1 MPRRHYSIKERQALP
16 LMSSSFDLVEFILL
30 SNFRW
35 EASKI
40 TDMEYCR
47 TGKVKIVEP
56 NMLFCSTWYLSHAIR
71 MVTPYQ
77 VLVNSCTQARKFKL
91 KKFRARILISV
102 TESLKLR
109 LKGSVIFFVLKD
121 VSFFFLIVKRDDC
134 RTERGSPSAATP

>member
-1 MPRRHYSIKERQALP
+1 
-16 LMSSSFDLVEFILL
+16 
-30 SNFRW
+30 
-35 EASKI
+35 
-40 TDMEYCR
+40 
-47 TGKVKIVEP
+47 
-56 NMLFCSTWYLSHAIR
+56 MLFCSTWYLSHAIR